1 MALVPTDLALLNHGW
16 QAGFTSL
23 TRRVLFS
30 HSFFS
35 RGCLMSSSQI
45 RRGFTL
51 IELLVVIAII
61 AILIGLLLPAVQKVR
76 DSAARAKC
84 QNNLKQLALAC
95 HGYHDA
101 IGTYPA
107 GNTTTG
113 NCCGAPSFS
122 SWATDILPYIEQQ
135 NLFNRYTVT
144 ALNWAATNQ
153 FAIAQQVKTM
163 ECPSDPNV
171 TRGTDRPGSGNGS
184 NIQYRFGS
192 YRAVSGFS
200 GFTGRVF
207 WDTCEP
213 GLINALP
220 APFRGRLPQEWK
232 GVLHGVG
239 VNSAPCSM
247 GTPETFTAITDGTSN
262 TLLIGEY
269 YNNDLP
275 RRSTFWAYSYTSYNQ
290 SSISDQSRILNFSYL
305 KCNSGG
311 PGGDNPC
318 KRGFGAAHAGGI
330 QFALADGSV
339 RNISYNVDMRMLGFM
354 ATMAGGEIA
363 NIP

>member
-1 MALVPTDLALLNHGW
+1 MMRP
-16 QAGFTSL
+16 F
-23 TRRVLFS
+23 
-30 HSFFS
+30 
-35 RGCLMSSSQI
+35 I

-95 HGYHDA
+95 HGHHDA
-101 IGTYPA
+101 IGNYPA

-113 NCCGAPSFS
+113 SCCGSPSFS
-122 SWATDILPYIEQQ
+122 NWAIDILPYIEQQ

-153 FAIAQQVKTM
+153 FAVTQQVKPM
-163 ECPSDPNV
+163 ECPSDPNI
-171 TRGTDRPGSGNGS
+171 TRGTAIPGSGQANDLS
-184 NIQYRFGS
+184 PQVPYRFGS

-207 WDTCEP
+207 WDNCDP
-213 GLINALP
+213 GLIRALP
-220 APFRGRLPQEWK
+220 LPFRGRLPQEWK

-239 VNSAPCSM
+239 VNSGECLM
-247 GTPETFTAITDGTSN
+247 GFPETFTSITDGTSN

-269 YNNDLP
+269 YNNDVP

-290 SSISDQSRILNFSYL
+290 SSISDQSRILNYSYNR
-305 KCNSGG
+305 CNSGG
-311 PGGDNPC
+311 PGDDNPC
-318 KRGFGAAHAGGI
+318 KRGFGAAHAGGLG
-330 QFALADGSV
+330 FAMADGSV
-339 RNISYNVDMRMLGFM
+339 RTISYNVDMRMLGFM
-354 ATMAGGEIA
+354 ATMAGGESGTL
-363 NIP
+363 P